1 MFVCVTVLGATSV
14 TIPHHFKKLYHPARC
29 PRLASYSY
37 SRWNVETVFEKF
49 H

>member
-1 MFVCVTVLGATSV
+1 MFVCVAVLVATSV
-14 TIPHHFKKLYHPARC
+14 MNNLHFKKLYHPARC

-37 SRWNVETVFEKF
+37 SGWNVETVFENF